1 MAVDADFSFLGEVT
15 MFKIFMFVAL
25 LIRGVEASS
34 RHPTTCPDMF
44 R

>member
-1 MAVDADFSFLGEVT
+1 MAVDADFSFRGEVT
-15 MFKIFMFVAL
+15 MFKISMFVAL

-34 RHPTTCPDMF
+34 RYPTTCPDMF